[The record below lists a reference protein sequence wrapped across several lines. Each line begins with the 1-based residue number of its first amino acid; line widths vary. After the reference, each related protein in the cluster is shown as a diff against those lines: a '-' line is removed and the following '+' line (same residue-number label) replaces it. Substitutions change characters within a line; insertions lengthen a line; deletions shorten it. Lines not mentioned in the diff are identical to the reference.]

1 MNFLE
6 ISHHVNVKEFGN
18 PDDRETLLPREG

>member
-6 ISHHVNVKEFGN
+6 ISLPVNVKDFGN
-18 PDDRETLLPREG
+18 QGDRETLLPREG